1 MALSFKI
8 KKIIK
13 LGCFFYFLETEIF
26 SMTSTKRS
34 NSDKGTLLNSAQ
46 QPKKTTSSVA
56 HKTAPPEKI
65 SYSVAHAIPGRIRF
79 RIPRLVK
86 DSEYANKLKLVIESD
101 KNTNV
106 RVNPTAGSIVVTYQP
121 GIISDQQM
129 RKHLVNLIQT
139 APNIVLPKQA
149 TAKSILGAIFD
160 AVINLLDSTRNINKA
175 RTAIVYGQP
184 KTDFWER
191 LLSTTESMI
200 KRLKSGI
207 MFILP
212 NKRWRSRSA
221 SKQVGLQL
229 ERLQSVGVDAHNGG
243 SDMGEAVAT

>member
-1 MALSFKI
+1 
-8 KKIIK
+8 
-13 LGCFFYFLETEIF
+13 
-26 SMTSTKRS
+26 MTSTKRS
-34 NSDKGTLLNSAQ
+34 NPEKSTLLNSHQ

-101 KNTNV
+101 KTTNV

-121 GIISDQQM
+121 GVISDQQM

-149 TAKSILGAIFD
+149 TAKSILAAIFD

-191 LLSTTESMI
+191 FLSTTESMI

-212 NKRWRSRSA
+212 NKRWRSSRSV
-221 SKQVGLQL
+221 SKEVSLQL
-229 ERLQSVGVDAHNGG
+229 EKLQSVGVDAHSGG
-243 SDMGEAVAT
+243 SDMGEAVPT

>member
-1 MALSFKI
+1 LDLSFKI

-34 NSDKGTLLNSAQ
+34 NSDKGTLLNSHQ

-121 GIISDQQM
+121 GVISDQQM
-129 RKHLVNLIQT
+129 RQHLVNLIQT

-149 TAKSILGAIFD
+149 RAKSILGAIFD

-184 KTDFWER
+184 KIDFWER

-212 NKRWRSRSA
+212 NKRLQARSA

>member
-1 MALSFKI
+1 
-8 KKIIK
+8 
-13 LGCFFYFLETEIF
+13 
-26 SMTSTKRS
+26 MTSTKPS
-34 NSDKGTLLNSAQ
+34 NSDKGTLLNSHQ

-101 KNTNV
+101 KTTNV

-121 GIISDQQM
+121 GVISDQQM

-139 APNIVLPKQA
+139 APNIVLPKRA

-160 AVINLLDSTRNINKA
+160 AVINLIDSTRNINKA

-200 KRLKSGI
+200 KRLKSGM

-212 NKRWRSRSA
+212 NKRLQARSA

-229 ERLQSVGVDAHNGG
+229 ERLQSVGVDAHSGG

>member
-1 MALSFKI
+1 
-8 KKIIK
+8 
-13 LGCFFYFLETEIF
+13 
-26 SMTSTKRS
+26 MTSTKRS
-34 NSDKGTLLNSAQ
+34 NSDKNTILNSYQ

-101 KNTNV
+101 KTTNV

-121 GIISDQQM
+121 GVISDQQM
-129 RKHLVNLIQT
+129 REHLVNLIQT
-139 APNIVLPKQA
+139 APNIVLPKQT

-160 AVINLLDSTRNINKA
+160 AVINLIDSTRNINKA

-184 KTDFWER
+184 KKDFWER
-191 LLSTTESMI
+191 LLSTTQSMI

-212 NKRWRSRSA
+212 NKRWQARNA

-229 ERLQSVGVDAHNGG
+229 ARLQSAGVDAH
-243 SDMGEAVAT
+243 SRATLRKADAV

>member
-1 MALSFKI
+1 
-8 KKIIK
+8 
-13 LGCFFYFLETEIF
+13 
-26 SMTSTKRS
+26 MTSRKPS
-34 NSDKGTLLNSAQ
+34 NSDKSTLLNSHQ

-56 HKTAPPEKI
+56 QKIAPPEKI

-101 KNTNV
+101 KTTNV

-121 GIISDQQM
+121 GVISDQQM
-129 RKHLVNLIQT
+129 RQHLVNLIQT
-139 APNIVLPKQA
+139 APNIVLPKRA

-200 KRLKSGI
+200 KRLKSGM

-212 NKRWRSRSA
+212 NKRWQARSA
-221 SKQVGLQL
+221 HKQVGLQL
-229 ERLQSVGVDAHNGG
+229 ERLQSVGVDAHSPG
-243 SDMGEAVAT
+243 SEMGEAVPT

>member
-1 MALSFKI
+1 
-8 KKIIK
+8 
-13 LGCFFYFLETEIF
+13 
-26 SMTSTKRS
+26 MTSTKRS
-34 NSDKGTLLNSAQ
+34 NSDKGTLLNSHQ

-101 KNTNV
+101 NTTNV

-121 GIISDQQM
+121 GVISDQQM
-129 RKHLVNLIQT
+129 RKHLINLIQT
-139 APNIVLPKQA
+139 APNIVLPKRA
-149 TAKSILGAIFD
+149 TAKSILAAIFD

-212 NKRWRSRSA
+212 NKRLQARNA

-229 ERLQSVGVDAHNGG
+229 ERLQSVGVDAHNPG
-243 SDMGEAVAT
+243 SDMGEAVPT